1 MPAIRKVVHGDSNP
15 GTGIAG
21 CCARAASGHAAAPP
35 SAASNSRRPMVT
47 VIRSSRARCVKG
59 TIPRH
64 ERVVLTARQQHP
76 HSWHFRAGGGAV
88 HSINSGLIHCN
99 KRSRD
104 CDDLP
109 QQKTAG
115 RYEDGWPSPAT
126 IVGENKIGQT
136 VDIVIF
142 GRLAHSNRDKRIEG
156 TMTEQLLERVAIVTG
171 ASNGIGRG
179 IAEALAA
186 AGAKTALAAR
196 RTEMLVE
203 VASGIRNAG
212 GTALPMT
219 TDVTRED
226 QVVQL
231 FKKTYETYGRVDIL
245 VNNAGVPTHV
255 PIEDITLKYWQ
266 EVLDVNLT
274 AAFLC
279 SREAIKI
286 MKSQTPQGGRIINI
300 GSVSAK
306 TPRPDSLPYTATK
319 FALQGMTH
327 QLTMD
332 GRKYGVVA
340 SILHPGATLSSFST
354 RRGRTKAGPGATPD
368 DYVMAAEDVAK
379 VVVLMCSLPPAVNL
393 YQAIFLP
400 NHMRSFIGRG

>member
-1 MPAIRKVVHGDSNP
+1 
-15 GTGIAG
+15 
-21 CCARAASGHAAAPP
+21 
-35 SAASNSRRPMVT
+35 
-47 VIRSSRARCVKG
+47 
-59 TIPRH
+59 
-64 ERVVLTARQQHP
+64 
-76 HSWHFRAGGGAV
+76 
-88 HSINSGLIHCN
+88 
-99 KRSRD
+99 
-104 CDDLP
+104 
-109 QQKTAG
+109 
-115 RYEDGWPSPAT
+115 
-126 IVGENKIGQT
+126 
-136 VDIVIF
+136 
-142 GRLAHSNRDKRIEG
+142 
-156 TMTEQLLERVAIVTG
+156 MTEQLLERVAIVTG

-203 VASGIRNAG
+203 VASGIRNAD
-212 GTALPMT
+212 GTALPVT

-231 FKKTYETYGRVDIL
+231 FKKTCETYGRVDIL

-306 TPRPDSLPYTATK
+306 TPRPDSLPYTAT
-319 FALQGMTH
+319 
-327 QLTMD
+327 
-332 GRKYGVVA
+332 
-340 SILHPGATLSSFST
+340 SSFST
-354 RRGRTKAGPGATPD
+354 RRGRTTAGPGTTPD

-379 VVVLMCSLPPAVNL
+379 VVVLMCGLPPEVNL
-393 YQAIFLP
+393 YEATILP

>member
-1 MPAIRKVVHGDSNP
+1 M
-15 GTGIAG
+15 
-21 CCARAASGHAAAPP
+21 
-35 SAASNSRRPMVT
+35 
-47 VIRSSRARCVKG
+47 
-59 TIPRH
+59 
-64 ERVVLTARQQHP
+64 
-76 HSWHFRAGGGAV
+76 
-88 HSINSGLIHCN
+88 
-99 KRSRD
+99 
-104 CDDLP
+104 
-109 QQKTAG
+109 
-115 RYEDGWPSPAT
+115 
-126 IVGENKIGQT
+126 
-136 VDIVIF
+136 
-142 GRLAHSNRDKRIEG
+142 EG
-156 TMTEQLLERVAIVTG
+156 TMTKQLLDRVAIVTG

-179 IAEALAA
+179 IAEALGA

-203 VASGIRNAG
+203 VASGIRSAG
-212 GTALPMT
+212 GTALPVT
-219 TDVTRED
+219 TDVTREE
-226 QVVQL
+226 QVAQL
-231 FKKTYETYGRVDIL
+231 FRKTCETYGRIDVL
-245 VNNAGVPTHV
+245 VNSAGVPTHV

-306 TPRPDSLPYTATK
+306 TPRADSLPYTATK

-379 VVVLMCSLPPAVNL
+379 IVVLMCSLPPEVNL
-393 YQAIFLP
+393 YEATILP